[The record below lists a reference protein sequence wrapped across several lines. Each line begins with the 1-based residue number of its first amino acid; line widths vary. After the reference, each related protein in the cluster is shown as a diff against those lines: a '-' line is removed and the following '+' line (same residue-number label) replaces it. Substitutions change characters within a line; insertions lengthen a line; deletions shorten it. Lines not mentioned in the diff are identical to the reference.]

1 MIRFALKC
9 DKDHRF
15 ESWFA
20 SGEAFETLKA
30 QGHVACAICGSTGVE
45 KDIMAPRVSAARDDD
60 APLSAPAS
68 PAEQAVAEM
77 RKHVEENADYVGK
90 SFAKEAREIHD
101 GSAPDRA
108 IYGEANA
115 KEARALIEDGVPV
128 VPLPF
133 NPNRKTN

>member
-9 DKDHRF
+9 ENDHRF

-20 SGEAFETLKA
+20 SGEAFDTLKSA
-30 QGHVACAICGSTGVE
+30 GHVACAICGSGKVA
-45 KDIMAPRVSAARDDD
+45 KDIMAPRVSAARDTDT
-60 APLSAPAS
+60 PLSAPAS
-68 PAEQAVAEM
+68 PAEQAMAEM
-77 RKHVEENADYVGK
+77 RKHIEENADYVGK
-90 SFAKEAREIHD
+90 QFAKEARDIHD

-115 KEARALIEDGVPV
+115 DEARKLLEDGVPV

-133 NPNRKTN
+133 NPNRKSN

>member
-9 DKDHRF
+9 AQDHRF

-30 QGHVACAICGSTGVE
+30 QGHVACAICGSDRVE
-45 KDIMAPRVSAARDDD
+45 KDIMAPRVSATRDGDSL
-60 APLSAPAS
+60 LSAPAS
-68 PAEQAVAEM
+68 PAEQAMAEM
-77 RKHVEENADYVGK
+77 RKHVEDNADYVGK

-115 KEARALIEDGVPV
+115 QEARALVEDGVPV

-133 NPNRKTN
+133 KPNRKTN

>member
-9 DKDHRF
+9 DNDHRF

-20 SGEAFETLKA
+20 SGDAFETLKS
-30 QGHVACAICGSTGVE
+30 QGHVTCAICGSGKVE
-45 KDIMAPRVSAARDDD
+45 KDIMAPRVSSARTTE

-68 PAEQAVAEM
+68 PAEQAVAQM

-90 SFAKEAREIHD
+90 GFATEAREIHE
-101 GSAPDRA
+101 GTAPDRA

-115 KEARALIEDGVPV
+115 QEARKLLQDGVPV

-133 NPNRKTN
+133 TPNRKAN

>member
-20 SGEAFETLKA
+20 SGDAFEILKA
-30 QGHVACAICGSTGVE
+30 QGHVACAVCGSATVE
-45 KDIMAPRVSAARDDD
+45 KDIMAPRVSPARRAE

-68 PAEQAVAEM
+68 AAEQTVAEM
-77 RKHVEENADYVGK
+77 RKHVEANADYVGK

-101 GSAPDRA
+101 GTAPDRA

-115 KEARALIEDGVPV
+115 QEARSLLEDGVPV

-133 NPNRKTN
+133 SPNRKTN

>member
-9 DKDHRF
+9 ENDHRF

-20 SGEAFETLKA
+20 SGDAFDTLKA
-30 QGHVACAICGSTGVE
+30 KGHVACAVCGTDAIE
-45 KDIMAPRVSAARDDD
+45 KDIMAPRVSAGREAEK
-60 APLSAPAS
+60 PLSAPAS

-77 RKHVEENADYVGK
+77 RRQIEDNADYVGK
-90 SFAKEAREIHD
+90 SFAKEARDIHE
-101 GSAPDRA
+101 GTAPDRA

-115 KEARALIEDGVPV
+115 QDARKLLEEGVPV

-133 NPNRKTN
+133 TPNRKAN

>member
-20 SGEAFETLKA
+20 SGEAFDTLKS
-30 QGHVACAICGSTGVE
+30 QGHVACAICGSDAVQ
-45 KDIMAPRVSAARDDD
+45 KDIMAPRVSAARAADQ
-60 APLSAPAS
+60 PLSTPAS
-68 PAEQAVAEM
+68 PAEQAVAEL
-77 RKHVEENADYVGK
+77 RKQVEKNADYVGK

-115 KEARALIEDGVPV
+115 KEARKLIEDGIPV
-128 VPLPF
+128 LPLPF
-133 NPNRKTN
+133 TPNRKAN

>member
-30 QGHVACAICGSTGVE
+30 QGHVVCAICGSAHVE
-45 KDIMAPRVSAARDDD
+45 KDIMAPRVQAARDV
-60 APLSAPAS
+60 AKPLSEPAS
-68 PAEQAVAEM
+68 TAEQAMAEM
-77 RKHVEENADYVGK
+77 RKQVEENADYVGK
-90 SFAKEAREIHD
+90 RFAKEAREIHD
-101 GSAPDRA
+101 GTAPDRA

-128 VPLPF
+128 MPLPF
-133 NPNRKTN
+133 TPNRKTN